1 MKIVIHYTK
10 KSATVACAMILIIIG
25 GVIVLSVGN
34 GGTSAP
40 PRIASSPANA
50 PSQQT
55 DEGPVD
61 VTATHD
67 AEQSTEQ
74 RHVFTVVLDTHSG
87 DLSTFDAQTNIVYR
101 PTNGSESRPTTI
113 GGDRES
119 HHRTI
124 ILTFTN
130 TTFPGIIAVQNLRSV
145 PERAFA
151 IAR

>member
-1 MKIVIHYTK
+1 MKIVIHYTR
-10 KSATVACAMILIIIG
+10 KSATIACAMILIVIG
-25 GVIVLSVGN
+25 GTIVFSRGN
-34 GGTSAP
+34 DSRTAP

-50 PSQQT
+50 PAQQT

-67 AEQSTEQ
+67 EKQSTEQ
-74 RHVFTVVLDTHSG
+74 THIFTVVLDTHSG

-124 ILTFTN
+124 VVTFTN
-130 TTFPGIIAVQNLRSV
+130 TTFPGIIAVKNLRSV
-145 PERAFA
+145 PER
-151 IAR
+151 IVPITL